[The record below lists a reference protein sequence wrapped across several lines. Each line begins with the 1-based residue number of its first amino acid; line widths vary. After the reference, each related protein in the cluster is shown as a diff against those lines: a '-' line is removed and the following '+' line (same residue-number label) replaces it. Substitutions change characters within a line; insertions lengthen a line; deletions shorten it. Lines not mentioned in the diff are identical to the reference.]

1 MMSDPERAG
10 DDELLAI
17 PRLAERVG
25 VTPRVLRY
33 WEEQGLISPTREH
46 GKLRYSPRDVAI
58 AALIRRLLA
67 AGAGVEG
74 VRMLKRLAERDIRR
88 SSAAGDQV
96 ALIEDAL
103 RILYQRKAFREETGM
118 DEEHYPEGKPP
129 PPPRHG
135 GPPRGPGGPGGPR
148 PRKGEARSLS
158 KGPSG
163 IVKMLMAH
171 VLLQPDIPAKRHW
184 RSTGHSSRLDALGF
198 SFDVGSTAEPSGE
211 VYDDEPRCPLCAC
224 QEHKPRL
231 SAAGDHSAP
240 AAVWPGSGETGRRP
254 QPELPGPSWCWPCA
268 AARRRPKPL
277 CPGTLL
283 ASVTRQSD
291 ASGARA

>member
-1 MMSDPERAG
+1 MMSDSERAG

-74 VRMLKRLAERDIRR
+74 VRMLKRMAERDIRR
-88 SSAAGDQV
+88 SSAAGDEV
-96 ALIEDAL
+96 ALTEDAL

-129 PPPRHG
+129 PPPPRHG
-135 GPPRGPGGPGGPR
+135 GPPHGPGGPGGPR
-148 PRKGEARSLS
+148 PRKGEARLLS
-158 KGPSG
+158 KEPGG
-163 IVKMLMAH
+163 IVK
-171 VLLQPDIPAKRHW
+171 VLVARSSSALLPRSRPFGLGGARH
-184 RSTGHSSRLDALGF
+184 DA
-198 SFDVGSTAEPSGE
+198 
-211 VYDDEPRCPLCAC
+211 
-224 QEHKPRL
+224 
-231 SAAGDHSAP
+231 
-240 AAVWPGSGETGRRP
+240 
-254 QPELPGPSWCWPCA
+254 GPSMFAGRGKSP
-268 AARRRPKPL
+268 RRRR
-277 CPGTLL
+277 
-283 ASVTRQSD
+283 SR
-291 ASGARA
+291 RR